1 MTEAQSGARL
11 KYSVTRL
18 CFPADG
24 HGPEVTDGLK
34 TGLILDLTASPLRGD
49 S

>member
-18 CFPADG
+18 CFSADG
-24 HGPEVTDGLK
+24 RGPEVTDSLK
-34 TGLILDLTASPLRGD
+34 TPLILDLTASPPRD
-49 S
+49 SS